1 MCVFLLF
8 TININMN
15 FIKIKMKVLNT
26 TETEK
31 KYVNFEYSSI
41 FYNSEKNICDQT
53 REEFSIEYWRKN
65 GERLEKICILKDS
78 FEYFQYFMTIKLNKF
93 VNLNQIKE
101 NDSCNINTIKVGTLW
116 DGNKIEDLIF
126 REVCYNNN
134 IFIPVFLNYAVDNPE
149 IISYKL
155 SVADCQILLFDVDIP
170 KSFIDEVSSTF
181 STKYDKRIF
190 LLPSDQVLFS
200 NVTNQNLYLNNF
212 SNNELIND
220 SQKIYSYSENY
231 LENFFETNQIKIDKA
246 NEYTNTSKKVQ
257 NSKINQSL
265 SNIEG
270 VYSGNEMNNITNV
283 GKKMGISGPEIYSK
297 VRNIVFTS
305 GSTGRPKGAK
315 LTFGNYSGMIST
327 LSVLCNNNNNIKSI
341 FVITNPLHHV
351 NSTCFTEYCIR
362 NSSKLILIH
371 KYSKVYWQILN
382 ETIKISINSYGNNF
396 NMIVPLVPKHFEY
409 FSSMVENNYF
419 EDRNEILTN
428 LSHPSVNFFFGSSAV
443 SNDLINEFKK
453 LLNGKIPR
461 IRFGST
467 ETCLQLCGTDLL
479 MDHSLL
485 NATLKITSNINEIN
499 SKSKKKS
506 GYLIG
511 RSIQPFAEVFV
522 VKSVD
527 INTDNFL
534 VPTSEFEV
542 GHIICRGKTIMSG
555 YINHENILITREIVN
570 RINKIGFSTQK
581 CRNMLFICDNHPWYL
596 GLGDQGYWTAEK
608 INNNSKQSTVYILG
622 EERQVAHINKDS
634 NIIIEEKLNSCA
646 CCKDSIFVDNIFLFW
661 LSRSSS
667 IIKIGGVKYSSEE
680 INERIVSTLRNLNKK
695 KLPKNFFSTVIS
707 NKDDKISEDDKIIFI
722 YEPFENSEN
731 FEHFI
736 RNELNYSNIPKSY
749 IPYKIIETN
758 IPKTFKGS
766 IDREKLLEKIE
777 L

>member
-1 MCVFLLF
+1 
-8 TININMN
+8 
-15 FIKIKMKVLNT
+15 MKVLST
-26 TETEK
+26 TETKK
-31 KYVNFEYSSI
+31 KYVNFEYNSI
-41 FYNSEKNICDQT
+41 FYNSERKTCEKT

-65 GERLEKICILKDS
+65 CEGLEKICILKDL
-78 FEYFQYFMTIKLNKF
+78 FEYFQHFMTIKLNQF

-101 NDSCNINTIKVGTLW
+101 NNSCNINAIKVGTLW
-116 DGNKIEDLIF
+116 DGNKIGDLIF
-126 REVCYNNN
+126 REVCYNDNT
-134 IFIPVFLNYAVDNPE
+134 FIPVFLNYTADNPE

-170 KSFIDEVSSTF
+170 KSFIYQVSNTF

-200 NVTNQNLYLNNF
+200 DPVNKNLCFTNFTN
-212 SNNELIND
+212 SELIND
-220 SQKIYSYSENY
+220 SQIIYSENY
-231 LENFFETNQIKIDKA
+231 LENLESNQIKTDKA
-246 NEYTNTSKKVQ
+246 NEHANKSKKVQ
-257 NSKINQSL
+257 SSKINQYL
-265 SNIEG
+265 SNIESI
-270 VYSGNEMNNITNV
+270 YSGNETNNKTNM
-283 GKKMGISGPEIYSK
+283 GNRMGILKPEIYSK

-305 GSTGRPKGAK
+305 GSTGRPKGAE

-327 LSVLCNNNNNIKSI
+327 LSVLCNNNNNMTSI

-371 KYSKVYWQILN
+371 KYSKVYWKILN
-382 ETIKISINSYGNNF
+382 ETIKISISNYGNNF

-428 LSHPSVNFFFGSSAV
+428 LSHPSVSFFFGSSAV

-453 LLNGKIPR
+453 LLNGKLPR

-485 NATLKITSNINEIN
+485 NATLRITSNVNEIHSN
-499 SKSKKKS
+499 SKKKN
-506 GYLIG
+506 GYFIG

-522 VKSVD
+522 VKSID
-527 INTDNFL
+527 INADNFL

-542 GHIICRGKTIMSG
+542 GHIICRGETIMNG
-555 YINHENILITREIVN
+555 YINHENILITREIAN

-581 CRNMLFICDNHPWYL
+581 YHNMLFICDNHPWYL
-596 GLGDQGYWTAEK
+596 GLGDQGYWTAGR
-608 INNNSKQSTVYILG
+608 INNNSESSTVHILG
-622 EERQVAHINKDS
+622 KERQVTHINKDP

-661 LSRSSS
+661 ISRSSS

-680 INERIVSTLRNLNKK
+680 INDRIVTTLKNSNKK
-695 KLPKNFFSTVIS
+695 KFPKHFFSTVIT
-707 NKDDKISEDDKIIFI
+707 NKDDKISEDDRIIFI

-731 FEHFI
+731 FEQFI
-736 RNELNYSNIPKSY
+736 RNELSYSNIPKSY
-749 IPYKIIETN
+749 IPYKIIETE
-758 IPKTFKGS
+758 IPRTFKGS